1 MFQEV
6 PKNLNFPEMEHR
18 VLAFWEE
25 SRAFD
30 KLREKNSGNDRFSFL
45 DGPITAN
52 NLEGM
57 AVHHG
62 WGRTYKDLF
71 QRYKAMLGYD
81 QRYQNGFDCQGL
93 WVEVEVEKELGF
105 SSKKDIEE
113 YGVAPFIEKCKDRV
127 RRAGAAVVE
136 KSIRLGQWMDWD
148 NSYWTMSAEN
158 NYTIW
163 MFLRTCYERG
173 WIYKGHDVM
182 PWCSRCGTAISEH
195 EIATEGYQ
203 DMVHPGIFVRFPLKD
218 RTNESLLVWTTTAWT
233 LTSNVAAA
241 VHPEMTYLKVRQG
254 EEYHYLLKQRREI
267 LKGEY
272 EIVEE
277 LPGTALVGWTY
288 TGPFDEL
295 DAQQGVEHP
304 VIPWKEVSE
313 EEGTGIVHIAPG
325 CGREDF
331 GLSKEFGLAV
341 IAPLDESG
349 YYIEGFNELSGRN
362 VAEVMHPIIEN
373 LGEKG
378 LLYKVE
384 DYEHRYPVCWR
395 CDSEL
400 VFRLVDEWFISMDE
414 LRYEIM
420 EIVPKIRWIPEFG
433 LEREMDW
440 LRNMHDWCISKKR
453 YWGLALPIYACSC
466 GHFEVIE
473 SETELKERA
482 VEGWEAFEGHTPHRP
497 WIDAVKIACP
507 KCGETVSRIP
517 DVGTPWLDAGIV
529 PYSTMNYRHD
539 RAYWERWFPVDF
551 ITETFALQF
560 RNWFY
565 ALLAMSAAMEGKEPF
580 RTVLAHGLILDE
592 HAEEMHKSK
601 GNAIWFDDAVERM
614 GADVMRWLFART
626 NPATNI
632 NFGYGPAEDTKRKF
646 LTFWNT
652 YSFFVTYANL
662 DGFDPADGQVAP
674 DDLSLLDRWIQS
686 KLHALIARTRAA
698 LDDYNVMTVARA
710 SEEFIEDLSNWYV
723 RRSRRRFWKSESD
736 SDKRAAYNTLY
747 EVLVTFIKLI
757 APVMP
762 FLAEEVYR
770 NLVHAVDPGTPESIH
785 LCEYPEADAARID
798 EDLMT
803 GMDLTIRIVSLGR
816 SARTTHRVKVRQ
828 PLSEVLVTLRD
839 EDRPE
844 DLLRLEDQIREE
856 LNVKKV
862 TIVDDPADLVRFS
875 VKPNFRRLGPRFGK
889 RMPEVKAALE
899 GMDGDEAADELNRTG
914 VLAVELDGERI
925 EITSEEV
932 EIEPSAKEGLIVAE
946 DGGYCVALDVR
957 LTEELEDEGF
967 AREVVHT
974 VQNMRKEAGFEVSDR
989 IDILY
994 NTTERLRR
1002 AIEHTEE
1009 YIRAE
1014 TLSVSIKAS
1023 DEPRGEFRASSQI
1036 NGEDADIAVRRV

>member
-1 MFQEV
+1 
-6 PKNLNFPEMEHR
+6 
-18 VLAFWEE
+18 
-25 SRAFD
+25 
-30 KLREKNSGNDRFSFL
+30 
-45 DGPITAN
+45 
-52 NLEGM
+52 
-57 AVHHG
+57 
-62 WGRTYKDLF
+62 
-71 QRYKAMLGYD
+71 
-81 QRYQNGFDCQGL
+81 
-93 WVEVEVEKELGF
+93 
-105 SSKKDIEE
+105 
-113 YGVAPFIEKCKDRV
+113 
-127 RRAGAAVVE
+127 
-136 KSIRLGQWMDWD
+136 
-148 NSYWTMSAEN
+148 
-158 NYTIW
+158 
-163 MFLRTCYERG
+163 
-173 WIYKGHDVM
+173 
-182 PWCSRCGTAISEH
+182 
-195 EIATEGYQ
+195 
-203 DMVHPGIFVRFPLKD
+203 
-218 RTNESLLVWTTTAWT
+218 
-233 LTSNVAAA
+233 
-241 VHPEMTYLKVRQG
+241 
-254 EEYHYLLKQRREI
+254 
-267 LKGEY
+267 
-272 EIVEE
+272 
-277 LPGTALVGWTY
+277 
-288 TGPFDEL
+288 
-295 DAQQGVEHP
+295 
-304 VIPWKEVSE
+304 
-313 EEGTGIVHIAPG
+313 
-325 CGREDF
+325 
-331 GLSKEFGLAV
+331 
-341 IAPLDESG
+341 
-349 YYIEGFNELSGRN
+349 
-362 VAEVMHPIIEN
+362 
-373 LGEKG
+373 
-378 LLYKVE
+378 
-384 DYEHRYPVCWR
+384 
-395 CDSEL
+395 
-400 VFRLVDEWFISMDE
+400 
-414 LRYEIM
+414 
-420 EIVPKIRWIPEFG
+420 
-433 LEREMDW
+433 
-440 LRNMHDWCISKKR
+440 
-453 YWGLALPIYACSC
+453 
-466 GHFEVIE
+466 
-473 SETELKERA
+473 
-482 VEGWEAFEGHTPHRP
+482 
-497 WIDAVKIACP
+497 
-507 KCGETVSRIP
+507 
-517 DVGTPWLDAGIV
+517 
-529 PYSTMNYRHD
+529 
-539 RAYWERWFPVDF
+539 
-551 ITETFALQF
+551 
-560 RNWFY
+560 
-565 ALLAMSAAMEGKEPF
+565 
-580 RTVLAHGLILDE
+580 
-592 HAEEMHKSK
+592 
-601 GNAIWFDDAVERM
+601 
-614 GADVMRWLFART
+614 MRWLFART